1 MSARRFLGK
10 LVGSFGREVYYE
22 MCTAWARPA
31 FAPKDVDYEEYW
43 RKRKFIAVQPRF
55 PIMSDLVDEGSS
67 VLDIGCGD
75 GGFLSYL
82 KSQKKNVQE
91 CGIDVAATAV
101 ETCRTLGLN
110 ARHITLFDLAQSEP
124 HGGFD
129 VVVMSEVIEH
139 VPNSEDFLRTAW
151 SLARVR
157 LIISFPNIAFWPHRM
172 RLMLGR
178 NPIQWLHY
186 QAEHLRFWSLSDF
199 LEWVAA
205 MDLPGYKITKV
216 APTTGTCQF
225 RLHERWPNLFANQ
238 ILVVIDRI

>member
-22 MCTAWARPA
+22 MCTAWTRPA
-31 FAPKDVDYEEYW
+31 FAPKDVDYDEYW

-55 PIMSDLVDEGSS
+55 PIMADLVDEGST

-82 KSQKKNVQE
+82 KSKKNVQE
-91 CGIDVAATAV
+91 CGIDVAEPAV
-101 ETCRTLGLN
+101 DICKGLGLN
-110 ARHITLFDLAQSEP
+110 ARRITLFDLAAENQP
-124 HGGFD
+124 RRRFD
-129 VVVMSEVIEH
+129 FVVMSEVIEH

-151 SLARVR
+151 DLTQSR
-157 LIISFPNIAFWPHRM
+157 LIISFPNIACWPHRL

-178 NPIQWLHY
+178 NPVQWLYY
-186 QAEHLRFWSLSDF
+186 QAEHLRFWSLTDF
-199 LEWVAA
+199 CEWIAA
-205 MDLPGYKITKV
+205 MDLPGSRITKV
-216 APTTGTCQF
+216 APTTGTCRF

-238 ILVVIDRI
+238 ILVVIDRV